1 MQVINNNELF
11 TQVAA
16 EESSIASG
24 GAVFPNL
31 FNYGVFSLQSIQLA
45 SPGGTTYTDG
55 EAALGVIV
63 LSVSA
68 P

>member
-24 GAVFPNL
+24 GGLLTAGAFAAGATGMGVPAPLVAFGTFFYAV
-31 FNYGVFSLQSIQLA
+31 
-45 SPGGTTYTDG
+45 GGLLHPIWG
-55 EAALGVIV
+55 NI
-63 LSVSA
+63 
-68 P
+68 

>member
-16 EESSIASG
+16 EESSVVSG
-24 GAVFPNL
+24 GDALDAANATAAFLIANSPNVNTLTAVQAAI
-31 FNYGVFSLQSIQLA
+31 VLA
-45 SPGGTTYTDG
+45 
-55 EAALGVIV
+55 AALT
-63 LSVSA
+63 

>member
-16 EESSIASG
+16 EESSVVSG
-24 GAVFPNL
+24 GAFPNL

-63 LSVSA
+63 LSV